1 VAGASVAKTAK
12 LAAPNAAGA
21 AAALPALPASSA
33 PANAT
38 PVAPATLI
46 NAAPRASVDPNAF
59 DAMEALQNLIKQL
72 QMGQLAQAQASADRI
87 TGTLGRGHVM
97 SLRAQG
103 TLALHKGDLALAHGQ
118 YAELYQLL
126 PDDREA
132 GLNLALI
139 EWRQGN
145 RDSAA
150 RRIARLLEKFPNDQE
165 IQALNLNMR
174 NP

>member
-1 VAGASVAKTAK
+1 
-12 LAAPNAAGA
+12 
-21 AAALPALPASSA
+21 
-33 PANAT
+33 
-38 PVAPATLI
+38 
-46 NAAPRASVDPNAF
+46 
-59 DAMEALQNLIKQL
+59 
-72 QMGQLAQAQASADRI
+72 
-87 TGTLGRGHVM
+87 M

-103 TLALHKGDLALAHGQ
+103 ALALHKGDLALAHGQ
-118 YAELYQLL
+118 YGELHQLL

-145 RDSAA
+145 KDSAV